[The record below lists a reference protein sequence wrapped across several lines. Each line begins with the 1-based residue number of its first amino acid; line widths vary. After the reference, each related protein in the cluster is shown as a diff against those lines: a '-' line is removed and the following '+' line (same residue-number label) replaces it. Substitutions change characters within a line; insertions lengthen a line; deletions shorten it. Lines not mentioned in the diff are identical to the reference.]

1 MRCRSL
7 TLESLCLLREFMDVV
22 RDAVLVAAGLGTRMF
37 PTSAFSPKES
47 LPLVDVPLLTHL
59 VMEAK
64 EANIERLH
72 VVVSPTKSF
81 APWLS
86 DRRDLHALQAHL
98 DETLFHATDGLE
110 VHVHIQ
116 HEPKGV
122 GNAIEAALDAI
133 DGPFLVML
141 GDNLLMDTHA
151 SIEAYA
157 PSTASKRL
165 VEAYVRHGE
174 ATVGLM
180 EVAEDDVQK
189 YGIVGM
195 DGQHIVSM
203 TEKPSPEDAPSR
215 LALCGRYVFPANTQD
230 LLKTYTYEAH
240 GDLQSIAL
248 QQHWMKEGT
257 LYGVVLDQTQWYDSG
272 APLLWLKAQIDHAL
286 RRADYSDDMRAW
298 LEQRLED

>member
-1 MRCRSL
+1 M
-7 TLESLCLLREFMDVV
+7 V

-64 EANIERLH
+64 AANIERLH

-81 APWLS
+81 EPWME
-86 DRRDLHALQAHL
+86 DRRSLHALQSHL
-98 DETLFHATDGLE
+98 DQALFNATDGLE
-110 VHVHIQ
+110 IFYHVQ

-133 DGPFLVML
+133 NGPFLVML
-141 GDNLLMDTHA
+141 GDNLLMDVHA
-151 SIEAYA
+151 TATDYR
-157 PSTASKRL
+157 PSQASKRL
-165 VEAYVRHGE
+165 VEAFQNHGQ

-180 EVAEDDVQK
+180 EVSASEVHN

-195 DGQHIVSM
+195 DGNRITSM
-203 TEKPSPEDAPSR
+203 VEKPTADQAPSR
-215 LALCGRYVFPANTQD
+215 LALCGRYVFPAETQR
-230 LLKTYTYEAH
+230 LLATYAYEQH

-248 QQHWMKEGT
+248 QEHWMKDGT
-257 LYGVVLDQTQWYDSG
+257 LHGLVLDNTQWYDSG
-272 APLLWLKAQIDHAL
+272 APLLWLKAQVDHAL
-286 RRADYSDDMRAW
+286 RRSDYGEDMRAW
-298 LEQRLED
+298 LEDRLSD

>member
-1 MRCRSL
+1 
-7 TLESLCLLREFMDVV
+7 
-22 RDAVLVAAGLGTRMF
+22 
-37 PTSAFSPKES
+37 
-47 LPLVDVPLLTHL
+47 
-59 VMEAK
+59 
-64 EANIERLH
+64 
-72 VVVSPTKSF
+72 
-81 APWLS
+81 
-86 DRRDLHALQAHL
+86 
-98 DETLFHATDGLE
+98 
-110 VHVHIQ
+110 
-116 HEPKGV
+116 
-122 GNAIEAALDAI
+122 
-133 DGPFLVML
+133 
-141 GDNLLMDTHA
+141 MDTHA
-151 SIEAYA
+151 SVEAYA

-195 DGQHIVSM
+195 DGLRIVSM

-248 QQHWMKEGT
+248 QQHWMKEGA

-272 APLLWLKAQIDHAL
+272 APLLWLKAQVDHAL
-286 RRADYSDDMRAW
+286 RALITAMTCGLGWNSASTISADLASKRSAVRAVHRWRGAPPSGPLARSTDDHGVP
-298 LEQRLED
+298 